1 MPSKIEVTSKSILHF
16 FLILGGLWLLF
27 HIRDILFLLFVSFI
41 LMSGLRP
48 SIERLTS
55 MKFPRPVAILIMF
68 LLLIAVIA
76 IFVSIIAPPLVTQ
89 TTRLITNLPN
99 YLSQLAPF
107 INLNFDSLLPQVGS
121 LGQNVA
127 RLTVSIFSNIFTLI
141 TIGVFAFYFLLERN
155 NLRSFLEAF
164 LGTEVGDKAI
174 DVIKKVE
181 VRLGAWVRGQ
191 LLLGFI
197 IGLSTYIGLTILG
210 VSYALPLSLIAGVL
224 ELVPIIG
231 PIISAVP
238 SILVALTISPGLALA
253 VVAFYIIIQQ
263 LENNLIVPTVMVKTV
278 GLPPL
283 ASLLALMIGGRL
295 GGTLGIILAIPILL
309 VIQTV
314 VQELLTNQS
323 QAK

>member
-27 HIRDILFLLFVSFI
+27 YIRDILFLLFVSFI

-68 LLLIAVIA
+68 LLLIALIA

-107 INLNFDSLLPQVGS
+107 VNLNFDSLLPQVGS

-127 RLTVSIFSNIFTLI
+127 RLTVSIFSNFFTLI

-181 VRLGAWVRGQ
+181 IRLGAWVRGQ

-295 GGTLGIILAIPILL
+295 GGTLGIILAIPTLL

-323 QAK
+323 RAK